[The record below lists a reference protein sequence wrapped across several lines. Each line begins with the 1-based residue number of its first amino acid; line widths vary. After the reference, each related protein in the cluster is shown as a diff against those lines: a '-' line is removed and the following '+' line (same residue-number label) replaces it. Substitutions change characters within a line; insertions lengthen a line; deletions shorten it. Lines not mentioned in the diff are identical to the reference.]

1 MASSTPNGLDAAL
14 SKTNDVAAASLRRA
28 IRQHA
33 QNGGYDARTDGLDF
47 LQAKNGLMLSYLIDL
62 TVLMRCRL
70 QRSSLKE
77 GDGGG
82 DPDGGD
88 SDGDGSTQKQS
99 QPQQEAEECLARLL
113 ETKTAL
119 EKLRPLEKKMRYQID
134 KLLALATLGAGTFA
148 GAGREEEEEEEER
161 EIVGKTGGIMDVA
174 GDGEDGEEGKAASD
188 PLSFKPDLSGMMQMF
203 QEDGDEA
210 NGDEKDSSGDSDI
223 GDDDDKP
230 SRPQIALEKDDAPS
244 GVYQPP
250 RLHSVPFELDNEA
263 QAAKERRLLQKQL
276 DKQSRSELTAVVRSQ
291 FTDAPEVEDARGG
304 AMLGKQSAAS
314 RRIAARD
321 ADIQEFEE
329 TQMLRLT
336 MGKSEKKARKKMMR
350 EELSNLGAIAGGLGG
365 VGGDVDEAF
374 GGGGFGGG
382 GAGEEDEGGR
392 FKTKGMRK
400 RKVERLD
407 YAPQEGGG
415 KRRSKKKGGG
425 NAFQKSL
432 YGRDGGGGSGKKK
445 RR

>member
-1 MASSTPNGLDAAL
+1 MASSTPKGLEAAL
-14 SKTNDVAAASLRRA
+14 SKTSNVAVASLRRA

-33 QNGGYDARTDGLDF
+33 QNEGYDARTDGLDF

-62 TVLMRCRL
+62 TVLLRCRM
-70 QRSSLKE
+70 QRPSA
-77 GDGGG
+77 GNDDGGG
-82 DPDGGD
+82 DSDGDD

-99 QPQQEAEECLARLL
+99 QQRQEADECLARLL

-148 GAGREEEEEEEER
+148 GAGREEEEEEEGD
-161 EIVGKTGGIMDVA
+161 IGGKKGGMDSA
-174 GDGEDGEEGKAASD
+174 GDGEEREEGKAASD

-203 QEDGDEA
+203 QEDGEEA
-210 NGDEKDSSGDSDI
+210 NGEENDSDAESDI

-230 SRPQIALEKDDAPS
+230 SRPQIALEKDDAPPA

-400 RKVERLD
+400 RRVERLD
-407 YAPQEGGG
+407 YAPQGGEG
-415 KRRSKKKGGG
+415 KRRSKMKGGG
-425 NAFQKSL
+425 NAYQKSL